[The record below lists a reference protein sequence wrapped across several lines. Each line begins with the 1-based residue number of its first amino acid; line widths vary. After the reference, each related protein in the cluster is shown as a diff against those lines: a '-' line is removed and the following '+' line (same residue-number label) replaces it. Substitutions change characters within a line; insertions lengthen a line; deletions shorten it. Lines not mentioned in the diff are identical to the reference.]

1 MSPDPLTAVLWFL
14 VFPGL
19 LFTAV
24 VGLLVSWVDRKV
36 TARVQFRVGPP
47 MLQPFYDIMKL
58 LGKETIL
65 PAGGSHLAFV
75 GAPLLGLAGATL
87 AATIVG
93 VGAFWPTQGFAGD
106 IIVMLYLLVLPPLAV
121 ILGGAASRN
130 PLASLGASREMKL
143 MLGYE
148 LPFILALLVP
158 IIASGGKLQISE
170 LLAYQ
175 AENGA
180 FLYSLSGVL
189 AILVLVLCVQAKL
202 QAVPFDVGE
211 AETEIMGGALI
222 EYSGPL
228 LAVYRLTRAMMLFA
242 VPMFVVLVLWGGLGQ
257 TVASGVW
264 GFGKYL
270 ILVVLYVLIRNTNPR
285 VRVEHAVRFFW
296 GPVSILAVAA
306 VAAAWLGV

>member
-1 MSPDPLTAVLWFL
+1 MSPDPLTVLFWFL

-19 LFTAV
+19 VFTAA
-24 VGLLVSWVDRKV
+24 VGLVVSWVDRKV

-47 MLQPFYDIMKL
+47 LLQPMWDILKL

-65 PAGGSHLAFV
+65 PAGGSRLAFI
-75 GAPLLGLAGATL
+75 GAPLAGLAGATL

-106 IIVMLYLLVLPPLAV
+106 LIVVVYLLVLPPLAI

-130 PLASLGASREMKL
+130 PLASVGASREMKL

-148 LPFILALLVP
+148 LPFVLALLVP
-158 IIASGGKLQISE
+158 VIASGGELQISK

-175 AENGA
+175 TLHGS

-189 AILVLVLCVQAKL
+189 ALLVLIPCVQAKL

-228 LAVYRLTRAMMLFA
+228 LAVFKLTRAMMLFA
-242 VPMFVVLVLWGGLGQ
+242 VPMFVVLVLWGGLG
-257 TVASGVW
+257 TNVGSGVW
-264 GFGKYL
+264 GFVKYL
-270 ILVVLYVLIRNTNPR
+270 ILVVVYVLVRNTNPR

-296 GPVSILAVAA
+296 GPVSLLAAAA
-306 VAAAWLGV
+306 VVAAWLGA